1 MDPEKHRQIARSAGR
16 KAHQQGSAHEFTSSE
31 AAAAGRLG
39 GQQVSKNREHMREI
53 GKRGGRR
60 RSILAKLSGP
70 AVQVFESL
78 CAGKLVLCQLDSAFI
93 LGPIARG
100 GTVESAPRYAR
111 RDVIELYK
119 LGLVRDCEAPDGVNP
134 RGWLQLTLTARAKRT
149 AVAKSRAV
157 EKRQKLGGLLKQL
170 REEAGLTRRVL
181 GEQTNMAE
189 ATIRAIEI
197 GGSAAR
203 PWTLQKLLRSPAM
216 ATLPQKLLAAGLGML
231 RR

>member
-16 KAHQQGSAHEFTSSE
+16 KAHQQGSAHEFTPSE

-78 CAGKLVLCQLDSAFI
+78 CAGNLLLCQSDSAFI
-93 LGPIARG
+93 LGPIAPG
-100 GTVESAPRYAR
+100 ATVESAPRYAR
-111 RDVIELYK
+111 RDVVELYK
-119 LGLVRDCEAPDGVNP
+119 LGLVSDCEAPEGANP